1 MYFSTFVKISNN
13 LLEKL
18 VKIGN
23 VFYNAKQY
31 LSGGTHGLFKA
42 RNKAIEASVYQVLN
56 NHLLKYNYL
65 SIPSYSLEETTGT
78 YTTSDGTDYAAD
90 ITILRVGRVNDKV
103 RYKVCYTYEIEEV
116 QYTSCIYKDTE
127 FDISNNCI
135 VSCCN
140 KSDLVNKIS
149 SYSNP
154 VNY

>member
-31 LSGGTHGLFKA
+31 LTGGASGIYKA
-42 RNKAIEASVYQVLN
+42 REKVIEATVYKVLN
-56 NHLLKYNYL
+56 DHLLKYNYL
-65 SIPSYSLEETTGT
+65 STPSYSLEESTGT

-90 ITILRVGRVNDKV
+90 ISILRVGRVRDKI
-103 RYKVCYTYEIEEV
+103 RYKVCYTYTIEEV
-116 QYTSCIYKDTE
+116 QYITCIFKDTE
-127 FDISNNCI
+127 FDVSNNCI
-135 VSCCN
+135 VSCNN
-140 KSDLVNKIS
+140 KSDLINKIS
-149 SYSNP
+149 SFSNA